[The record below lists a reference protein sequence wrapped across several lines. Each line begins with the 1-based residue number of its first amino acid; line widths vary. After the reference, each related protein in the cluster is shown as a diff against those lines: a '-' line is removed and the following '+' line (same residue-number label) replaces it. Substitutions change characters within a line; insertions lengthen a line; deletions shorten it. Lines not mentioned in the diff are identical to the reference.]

1 MERNNL
7 QQIVP
12 FWNSAGQII
21 PHRLYEFFTEK
32 GIGNFFTDD
41 SNKKNTEPVIV
52 KIVGNTV
59 SPVNVGYL
67 LDLTKSYIL
76 EATADAGNS
85 GPILDSLH
93 TKTALFGDKNLKLL
107 KTIKLNFI
115 SDTPD
120 AGYFF
125 FQNGV
130 VEVKADAISL
140 KPYTDF
146 EDFVWEKSIVP
157 VNFEPVDMVHLQKE
171 SDFMRF
177 LEDLTVV
184 ADAEKSAKRLDSL
197 KSAIGYLLHRFK
209 DPATTKAIIIMDVYV
224 NGQPNGGSGK
234 TLLIKAI
241 GKVRIVSILDGKKY
255 DQREWFALSS
265 VDLESEILLF
275 DDIERNFDFE
285 QIFPLMSTGMLVRLK
300 YKNHVF
306 LPFERAPKVAITT
319 NYAVLGSSSSH
330 IRRKFEFEVSAT
342 FSAGYTPRDKFGHN
356 FFDGWDDQ
364 QWNLF
369 YNTMFHC
376 LQVFLKFGLIE
387 SEPVNLNLTK
397 LINRSCEEFVDWAED
412 AVHLDV
418 QFEKKLLYDKFVKA
432 YPEYS
437 GKLKQREFTFWLRA
451 WGEYKCLSVTEGHSD
466 DKRTIVFTVK
476 SSN

>member
-1 MERNNL
+1 
-7 QQIVP
+7 
-12 FWNSAGQII
+12 
-21 PHRLYEFFTEK
+21 
-32 GIGNFFTDD
+32 
-41 SNKKNTEPVIV
+41 
-52 KIVGNTV
+52 
-59 SPVNVGYL
+59 
-67 LDLTKSYIL
+67 
-76 EATADAGNS
+76 
-85 GPILDSLH
+85 
-93 TKTALFGDKNLKLL
+93 
-107 KTIKLNFI
+107 
-115 SDTPD
+115 
-120 AGYFF
+120 
-125 FQNGV
+125 
-130 VEVKADAISL
+130 
-140 KPYTDF
+140 
-146 EDFVWEKSIVP
+146 
-157 VNFEPVDMVHLQKE
+157 
-171 SDFMRF
+171 
-177 LEDLTVV
+177 
-184 ADAEKSAKRLDSL
+184 
-197 KSAIGYLLHRFK
+197 
-209 DPATTKAIIIMDVYV
+209 
-224 NGQPNGGSGK
+224 
-234 TLLIKAI
+234 
-241 GKVRIVSILDGKKY
+241 
-255 DQREWFALSS
+255 
-265 VDLESEILLF
+265 
-275 DDIERNFDFE
+275 
-285 QIFPLMSTGMLVRLK
+285 MLVRLK